1 MLSCIH
7 NAILYQLSSRPR
19 SGPETLQPMADHH
32 AQPHGRLALVTGGG
46 RGIGEAVCRRLAAS
60 GFRVVVADID
70 GGNARAVAQSLGA
83 EPGFHHFRQFD
94 VSDEAAVEAAFDD
107 IEGSIGPVA
116 ALVCVAGILLM
127 PGGERSLI
135 KDTSLEDWERTFAVN
150 ARSVFLCGR
159 AYLRRREAAPV
170 AHGRIV
176 TFGSVAAQLGGY
188 RSSATYI
195 GAKSAVLGLTKAMA
209 RESAHMG
216 VTVNSVAP
224 GLIDTDMLRGT
235 VQSSG
240 ALAAAAA
247 NIPLGR
253 IGTVDDVAGAVDYLV
268 SEQAAY
274 ITGNVIDVN
283 GGYRM
288 Q

>member
-1 MLSCIH
+1 M
-7 NAILYQLSSRPR
+7 
-19 SGPETLQPMADHH
+19 
-32 AQPHGRLALVTGGG
+32 
-46 RGIGEAVCRRLAAS
+46 
-60 GFRVVVADID
+60 
-70 GGNARAVAQSLGA
+70 
-83 EPGFHHFRQFD
+83 
-94 VSDEAAVEAAFDD
+94 
-107 IEGSIGPVA
+107 
-116 ALVCVAGILLM
+116 
-127 PGGERSLI
+127 
-135 KDTSLEDWERTFAVN
+135 
-150 ARSVFLCGR
+150 FLCGR

-188 RSSATYI
+188 RASATYI

-209 RESAHMG
+209 RESAHLG
-216 VTVNSVAP
+216 VTCNSVAP

-240 ALAAAAA
+240 ALTAAAA

-253 IGTVDDVAGAVDYLV
+253 IGTVDDVAGAVDYLA